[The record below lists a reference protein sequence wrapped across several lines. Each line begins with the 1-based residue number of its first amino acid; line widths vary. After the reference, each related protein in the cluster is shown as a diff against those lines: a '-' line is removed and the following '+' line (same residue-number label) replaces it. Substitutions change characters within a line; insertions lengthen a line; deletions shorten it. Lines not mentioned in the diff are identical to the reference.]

1 MSQQDS
7 PCNRRSERVFTAV
20 LVLFSAVALWQAWL
34 IAGFSRLS
42 SPGVFPMLAATV
54 MVVSALFAL
63 RSKPAEPVLEQ
74 RDLNEPSLPPSIDS
88 TPALPARVAL
98 MTGLLILYV
107 LAMPLLGFLLDSGL
121 FLFASFCYLWK
132 KPVWIS
138 LITSLVA
145 LAVIHI
151 LFRLVFQ
158 VILPTGTFLDL
169 FS

>member
-1 MSQQDS
+1 
-7 PCNRRSERVFTAV
+7 
-20 LVLFSAVALWQAWL
+20 
-34 IAGFSRLS
+34 
-42 SPGVFPMLAATV
+42 MLAATV

>member
-1 MSQQDS
+1 
-7 PCNRRSERVFTAV
+7 
-20 LVLFSAVALWQAWL
+20 
-34 IAGFSRLS
+34 
-42 SPGVFPMLAATV
+42 MLAATV
-54 MVVSALFAL
+54 MLVSALFAL

-74 RDLNEPSLPPSIDS
+74 RELNEPSLPPSIDS